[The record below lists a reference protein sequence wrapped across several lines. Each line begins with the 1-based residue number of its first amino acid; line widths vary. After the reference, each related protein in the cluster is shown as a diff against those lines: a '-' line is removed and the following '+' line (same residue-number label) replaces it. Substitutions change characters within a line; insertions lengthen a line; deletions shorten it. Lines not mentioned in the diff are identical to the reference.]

1 MNLKFITIH
10 IKWYLIKFKIIL
22 DYIKTNTQFIYKQT
36 AHLYIFVL
44 KTNDLSK
51 VYIGSYFF

>member
-36 AHLYIFVL
+36 AHLYIFF
-44 KTNDLSK
+44 SK
-51 VYIGSYFF
+51 NK